1 MLLLQ
6 SGGTHI
12 NQLSMGGEMLPVSGV
27 GPCGCPLPKGEM
39 FRMPSNGT
47 YRTKVPYRE
56 RAFKLGR
63 AAGRKIATAVHR
75 GLVSVGCQTV
85 DTDNDEGGPVPKNA
99 GGDAG
104 KGGQVGIKP
113 GCELMGEGRD
123 AIRSRGSKNK
133 CGEGSASKTRE
144 GEVDN
149 TGCKS
154 RRETG
159 GVTNMN
165 EIREVTWKE
174 IHANKSRGSEIKCGE
189 GSASKTG
196 DALTGKGRVDNT
208 GCGPKEYSL
217 HVVGL
222 LLLQRSTNCTH
233 SSCPPQ
239 WGPVSTVFWGRPAK
253 WTRWLAGAAAIKSG

>member
-6 SGGTHI
+6 LGGTHI

-27 GPCGCPLPKGEM
+27 GPCGCPLPEGEM
-39 FRMPSNGT
+39 FCMPSNGT

-56 RAFKLGR
+56 GAFKLGR

-75 GLVSVGCQTV
+75 ELVSVGCQTV

-104 KGGQVGIKP
+104 KGEQVGIKP
-113 GCELMGEGRD
+113 GCKLIGEGRD

-159 GVTNMN
+159 G
-165 EIREVTWKE
+165 
-174 IHANKSRGSEIKCGE
+174 GSPI
-189 GSASKTG
+189 
-196 DALTGKGRVDNT
+196 
-208 GCGPKEYSL
+208 
-217 HVVGL
+217 
-222 LLLQRSTNCTH
+222 
-233 SSCPPQ
+233 
-239 WGPVSTVFWGRPAK
+239 
-253 WTRWLAGAAAIKSG
+253 